1 MNSYLPSEE
10 KFHENVR
17 RRRIAEE
24 QRKHRIFNAKQRQ
37 IGLDVDAL
45 NQQVHEK
52 YNARIKE
59 AEQEKKYAEE
69 TKWQSHMLELAE
81 QQKQEQIR
89 EINEK
94 INKFRL
100 SEQKPEYRRDYDLYD
115 PNQKRKE
122 RPPRISDNNFCPVS
136 SLQKL
141 EGEDLNFEDR
151 SRKQK
156 EQVQDNLLQQMLE
169 KRIQKYEQQ
178 KEMHDWENTVLLQD
192 KNALHILEMESENY
206 KKCAKSL
213 SDTNKHLALSTIE
226 RNMQQ
231 KMEEEIENRK
241 DIETN
246 FYGDLLTENP
256 FVAKSSFGPHRVVT
270 DRWKGMSKQQVQEY
284 ISGQVQQILD
294 KKQMKQQELHEAS
307 KWAECIKNQDHIL
320 LANDENEKREKSELN
335 KTLAFENKQLA
346 QQQKCQQEYIN
357 KILNTNV
364 PS

>member
-1 MNSYLPSEE
+1 MDNQ
-10 KFHENVR
+10 K
-17 RRRIAEE
+17 
-24 QRKHRIFNAKQRQ
+24 
-37 IGLDVDAL
+37 LDVDAL

-52 YNARIKE
+52 YTARINE

-69 TKWQSHMLELAE
+69 TKWQLHMLELAE
-81 QQKQEQIR
+81 QQNQEQIR

-100 SEQKPEYRRDYDLYD
+100 SEQRPQYRRDYDLYD
-115 PNQKRKE
+115 PHQKRKE
-122 RPPRISDNNFCPVS
+122 RPPRISDNDFCPVS

-169 KRIQKYEQQ
+169 NRIRKYAQQ

-192 KNALHILEMESENY
+192 KNALHMLEMESENY
-206 KKCAKSL
+206 KKYAKSL

-256 FVAKSSFGPHRVVT
+256 LVAKSSFGPHRVVT

-307 KWAECIKNQDHIL
+307 KWAECIKNQENIL
-320 LANDENEKREKSELN
+320 LVNDENEKREKSEIN
-335 KTLAFENKQLA
+335 KTLALENKQLA

-357 KILNTNV
+357 KVLNTNV
-364 PS
+364 PSTEYFTQFNTTSR